1 MSQPFQDYPGAGYLR
16 LRGLPFSS
24 GATEVSDFFG
34 EFGVVEDNVIMGQNQ
49 EGRPSGEAWVQ
60 FVDITSAEEARRQ
73 KDRQVIGGRYIEVFS
88 STFDECNART
98 GRGVPAPSGGGY
110 SGGGGFAGTKGFGKS
125 PLGPPAGGMSLAQS
139 ALSAMGI
146 PTTAKSSL
154 ESMASSAQDY
164 GGSAY
169 LRLRGLPF
177 SSSPSDVAAFFGEY
191 GVSPDHV
198 IMGTEGA
205 TGRPSGEAWVQFSSE
220 AVAAQARMMKDRQKI
235 GNRYIEVFP
244 STAMD
249 ASKATSR
256 PMQDR
261 AMRGGKGAVGAG
273 SGGTDESW
281 DWYANMASWFGG
293 KGGDR
298 YKPY

>member
-1 MSQPFQDYPGAGYLR
+1 
-16 LRGLPFSS
+16 
-24 GATEVSDFFG
+24 
-34 EFGVVEDNVIMGQNQ
+34 VEDNVIMGQNQ